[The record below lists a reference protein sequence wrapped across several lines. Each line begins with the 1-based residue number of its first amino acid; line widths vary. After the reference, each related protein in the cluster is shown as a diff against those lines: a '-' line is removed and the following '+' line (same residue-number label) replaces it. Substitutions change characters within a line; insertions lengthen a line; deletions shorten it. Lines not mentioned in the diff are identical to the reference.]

1 MGFESVGSLLAD
13 IANLLVEA
21 LRILDSTEKTHWGQD
36 EHELLSALERTLDD
50 AKRDFQ
56 ELSPLVKGQSHYEN
70 DRSCTLPTVP
80 LSNTAC

>member
-1 MGFESVGSLLAD
+1 MGLDSVGSLLAD

-21 LRILDSTEKTHWGQD
+21 IRILGDAEKTHWGQD
-36 EHELLSALERTLDD
+36 EHELLAALERTLDD

-70 DRSCTLPTVP
+70 DRSCAYST
-80 LSNTAC
+80 